1 MEASTVEIDA
11 GLVVP
16 EFVERNAGIADW
28 ARQRSRELLERHRGI
43 YLHEVPITGEYLSD
57 RERLE
62 AVLAQ
67 NLAAAMTELP
77 EVVALERLGQ
87 LDADW
92 AAGDPDRTLSPLN
105 RLLAEQALLKLV
117 QYKLDG
123 EPAADAFHP
132 QSHAALQLSDAGVGK
147 RLAVTNSTVRT
158 EYREGEEYTYK
169 RALVYDPS
177 KPEGQRFYSQ
187 DRYRTRPRP
196 AEVAPMTSGEP
207 EHPVEDDIKMKQ
219 APQPV
224 SDVKLLEMIR
234 ELAESNSTR
243 SRQGE

>member
-28 ARQRSRELLERHRGI
+28 ARQRSRELLERHRST

-67 NLAAAMTELP
+67 NLAAAMTEVP

-92 AAGDPDRTLSPLN
+92 AAGDSDRTLSPLN
-105 RLLAEQALLKLV
+105 RMLAEQALLKLV

-123 EPAADAFHP
+123 EPATDTFHP
-132 QSHAALQLSDAGVGK
+132 QSHAALQLSDAAVGK
-147 RLAVTNSTVRT
+147 RLAVTNSAIKT

-177 KPEGQRFYSQ
+177 KPEGRRFYSQ
-187 DRYRTRPRP
+187 DRYRTSPRP
-196 AEVAPMTSGEP
+196 TEVAPMTSGEP
-207 EHPVEDDIKMKQ
+207 EHPLCDDIEMKQ
-219 APQPV
+219 APHPV
-224 SDVKLLEMIR
+224 SDSKLLKMIR
-234 ELAESNSTR
+234 QLAESNSAR
-243 SRQGE
+243 PRQGE